1 MLFISYNIFPRFIF
15 ESAIFDHEV
24 EAVLLNMKRSS
35 EVRQNAIHWFE
46 SHLKTERQ
54 KAWRLLMTD
63 KNIDLTSA
71 MPYLIRLNKTDTV
84 WQTLDSRGKDYV
96 FEWQRRVNFTILE
109 MFILRHKA

>member
-24 EAVLLNMKRSS
+24 VAALLSMKRSS
-35 EVRQNAIHWFE
+35 EVRQNAINWFE
-46 SHLKTERQ
+46 NRLKMERQ
-54 KAWRLLMTD
+54 KVWRSLMTD
-63 KNIDLTSA
+63 KNIDLSSA
-71 MPYLIRLNKTDTV
+71 MPYLIRLSKTDTV

>member
-1 MLFISYNIFPRFIF
+1 MF

-24 EAVLLNMKRSS
+24 VAALLSMKRSS
-35 EVRQNAIHWFE
+35 EVRQNAINWFE
-46 SHLKTERQ
+46 NRLKMERQ
-54 KAWRLLMTD
+54 KVWRSLMTD
-63 KNIDLTSA
+63 KNIDLSSA
-71 MPYLIRLNKTDTV
+71 MPYLIRLSKTDTV